1 MICFFYFIHLNNVI
15 LIILNIVNVLT
26 FMDKKNI
33 LSVKNLEKI
42 YTSKEAS
49 TTHALNNLNLDVKEG
64 EIFGLLGPNGAG
76 KTTFINIL
84 AGTVIKTSGQ
94 VNVWGF
100 DLDKNPRQVRASV
113 GIVPQEVN
121 LDPFFSPR
129 KLLEL
134 QAGLYGIKKKNRI
147 TDTIL
152 RLVSLEK
159 QADSYARSLSGGM
172 KRRLLVAKALVH
184 QPPIIFLD
192 EPTAGV
198 DVQLRKNL
206 WKNVKSLN
214 EQGVTIILTTHY
226 LEEAEEMCDR
236 IAILNKGNMV
246 ALDSTKN
253 LLDKIQTKKVTVKTD
268 KKIDIK
274 DGDLESLKIISNLEN
289 EICVS
294 YEKNTINI
302 EELINLIKRDN
313 AKIKDI
319 STDDGDL
326 EDVFLRLIKN

>member
-1 MICFFYFIHLNNVI
+1 MEQ
-15 LIILNIVNVLT
+15 
-26 FMDKKNI
+26 KNI
-33 LSVKNLEKI
+33 LSVKNLKKI
-42 YTSKEAS
+42 YYNKQAENN
-49 TTHALNNLNLDVKEG
+49 HALNDLNLDVKEG

-84 AGTVIKTSGQ
+84 AGTVIKTAGQ
-94 VNVWGF
+94 VNVWGY

-121 LDPFFSPR
+121 LDPFFSPS

-134 QAGLYGIKKKNRI
+134 QAGLYGIKEKDRI

-152 RLVSLEK
+152 QLVSLEK
-159 QADSYARSLSGGM
+159 QANSYARSLSGGM
-172 KRRLLVAKALVH
+172 KRRLLMAKALVH
-184 QPPIIFLD
+184 QPPIVFLD

-198 DVQLRKNL
+198 DVKLRKNL
-206 WKNVKSLN
+206 WKNVSLLN
-214 EQGVTIILTTHY
+214 DIGVTIILTTHY

-236 IAILNKGNMV
+236 IAILNKGNVV

-253 LLDKIQTKKVTVKTD
+253 LLDRIQTKKVTFKTD
-268 KKIDIK
+268 KIINIKNEDID
-274 DGDLESLKIISNLEN
+274 SLKIISKLGT

-294 YEKNTINI
+294 YEKSKIHM
-302 EELINLIKRDN
+302 EELINLIKKN
-313 AKIKDI
+313 NTKIIDI

>member
-1 MICFFYFIHLNNVI
+1 MN
-15 LIILNIVNVLT
+15 
-26 FMDKKNI
+26 KKNI
-33 LSVKNLEKI
+33 LSVKNLKKI
-42 YTSKEAS
+42 YSSKQTEDN
-49 TTHALNNLNLDVKEG
+49 HALNDLNLDVKEG

-84 AGTVIKTSGQ
+84 AGTVIKTAGQ

-121 LDPFFSPR
+121 LDPFFSPK

-134 QAGLYGIKKKNRI
+134 QAGLYGIKEKDRI

-159 QADSYARSLSGGM
+159 QANSYARSLSGGM
-172 KRRLLVAKALVH
+172 KRRLLMAKALVH
-184 QPPIIFLD
+184 QPPIVFLD

-198 DVQLRKNL
+198 DVELRQNL
-206 WKNVKSLN
+206 WKNVRMLN
-214 EQGVTIILTTHY
+214 DQGVTIILTTHY

-236 IAILNKGNMV
+236 IAILNKGNIV

-253 LLDKIQTKKVTVKTD
+253 LLDRIQTKKVTFKTN

-274 DGDLESLKIISNLEN
+274 EGDLESLKIISNLEN

-294 YEKNTINI
+294 YEKSKINI
-302 EELINLIKRDN
+302 GDLINLINKN
-313 AKIKDI
+313 NVQIKDL

>member
-1 MICFFYFIHLNNVI
+1 
-15 LIILNIVNVLT
+15 
-26 FMDKKNI
+26 MDKKNI
-33 LSVKNLEKI
+33 LSVKNLKKI
-42 YTSKEAS
+42 YSKQHNGK
-49 TTHALNNLNLDVKEG
+49 TYALNDLNLDVKEG

-84 AGTVIKTSGQ
+84 AGTVIKTGGE
-94 VNVWGF
+94 VNVCGF
-100 DLDKNPRQVRASV
+100 DLDENPRQVRASV

-134 QAGLYGIKKKNRI
+134 QAGLYGVKEKDRI

-152 RLVSLEK
+152 NLVSLEK
-159 QADSYARSLSGGM
+159 EANSYARSLSGGM
-172 KRRLLVAKALVH
+172 KRRLLMAKALVH
-184 QPPIIFLD
+184 QPPLVFLD

-198 DVQLRKNL
+198 DVELRQNL
-206 WKNVKSLN
+206 WKNVRMLN
-214 EQGVTIILTTHY
+214 KLGVTIILTTHY

-236 IAILNKGNMV
+236 IAILNKGNVV

-253 LLDKIQTKKVTVKTD
+253 LLNRIQTKKVTFKTD
-268 KKIDIK
+268 KEINIQKN
-274 DGDLESLKIISNLEN
+274 DLESLEIISKIGN
-289 EICVS
+289 EVCVS
-294 YEKNTINI
+294 YEKSKVSM
-302 EELINLIKRDN
+302 EKLINLIKKN
-313 AKIKDI
+313 NVKIVDI

>member
-1 MICFFYFIHLNNVI
+1 
-15 LIILNIVNVLT
+15 
-26 FMDKKNI
+26 MDQKKI
-33 LSVKNLEKI
+33 LSVKNLKKI
-42 YTSKEAS
+42 YSSKEAKDVN
-49 TTHALNNLNLDVKEG
+49 ALNDLNLDVKEG

-84 AGTVIKTSGQ
+84 AGTVIKSAGK

-134 QAGLYGIKKKNRI
+134 QAGLYGIEEKDRI
-147 TDTIL
+147 TDEIL
-152 RLVSLEK
+152 KLVSLEK

-172 KRRLLVAKALVH
+172 KRRLLMAKALVH

-198 DVQLRKNL
+198 DVELRKNL
-206 WKNVKSLN
+206 WKNVKLLN
-214 EQGVTIILTTHY
+214 DQGVTIILTTHY
-226 LEEAEEMCDR
+226 LEEAEEMCGR
-236 IAILNKGNMV
+236 IAILNKGDIV
-246 ALDSTKN
+246 ALDSTRN
-253 LLDKIQTKKVTVKTD
+253 LLDRIQTKKVTIKTNQ
-268 KKIDIK
+268 KMNIK
-274 DGDLESLKIISNLEN
+274 DDDLRSLKIISNLEN
-289 EICVS
+289 EISVS
-294 YEKNTINI
+294 YEKSKLNI
-302 EELINLIKRDN
+302 DELINLINK
-313 AKIKDI
+313 KGIQIKDL

-326 EDVFLRLIKN
+326 EDVFIRLIKN